1 MCVCAFVYCAFMY
14 VRMRVCVCVCARVRV
29 RMCVQAC
36 QPRAASLPLLAPGL
50 SLPMLMQLCAA
61 FVTGMPAA

>member
-14 VRMRVCVCVCARVRV
+14 VRMRVCVCARVRV